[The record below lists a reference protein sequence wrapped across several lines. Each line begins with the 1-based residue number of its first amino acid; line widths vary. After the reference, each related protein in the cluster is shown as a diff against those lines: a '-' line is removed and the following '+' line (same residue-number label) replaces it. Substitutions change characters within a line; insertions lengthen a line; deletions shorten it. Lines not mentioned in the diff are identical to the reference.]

1 MQVQTYLFFDGNCEE
16 AVTFYRDALGAEVQA
31 LMRFSD
37 SPEPLPPG
45 MVPEGKENQ
54 VMHAALRIGESTI
67 MASDSPC
74 GEARPVFGGFSLSL
88 DAADEREA
96 RRLFDVLSEGGTVQ
110 MPLDRTFFSPCFGM
124 LSDRFGISWMVIVPG
139 EDCSEDAAS

>member
-16 AVTFYRDALGAEVQA
+16 AVSFYREALGAEVQA
-31 LMRFSD
+31 MMRYSD

-54 VMHAALRIGESTI
+54 VMHTSFRIGETTI
-67 MASDSPC
+67 MASDAPC
-74 GEARPVFGGFSLSL
+74 GDARPQFGGFSLSL
-88 DAADEREA
+88 DAADETEA
-96 RRLFDVLSEGGTVQ
+96 RRLFDTLAEGGTVS

-124 LSDRFGISWMVIVPG
+124 LTDCFGVSWMVIVPG
-139 EDCSEDAAS
+139 EDCPENAAG